1 MKSKNG
7 ETTLADVVHS
17 VHDLKQSVHD
27 LTKAMNSGFAKLT
40 REVIEVREA
49 VGGLGKKFDRLEKR
63 FEHSL
68 ATAGTRGLDHEA
80 RISRLEDDVSKLH
93 GF

>member
-1 MKSKNG
+1 MKSKTG
-7 ETTLADVVHS
+7 ETTLADVVH
-17 VHDLKQSVHD
+17 SVHD

-40 REVIEVREA
+40 REVVEVRES
-49 VGGLGKKFDRLEKR
+49 VNGLGKKFDRLERR

-68 ATAGTRGLDHEA
+68 LTAGTRGLDHEA